1 MEFAGALRQAIQAS
15 GLTLERIRHRLGR
28 RGLTVSVATLSYWQ
42 RGRSRPRSRTVV
54 VALEEILQVPPGTL
68 TELLDDPAPTATPVR
83 GGLTAGAPG
92 PGERGRPARDLWPDP
107 EQYASLIGQL
117 DRSGDHRLERLSIH
131 DVFRLDEV
139 HRSWTL
145 SVRTVLRAA
154 GDDIDRVVCVHQ
166 TSVAQQPGN
175 TGIVS
180 GNAAG
185 PGNPGNAGAAELAE
199 VARIAELGGSPGSS
213 GNPGVSGI
221 LGSSGNGGN
230 VADHEPDGAAG
241 VDSHAATGGTA
252 GLAEVRYCRPGR
264 IRAEGGLVAFELVF
278 DRVLSAGDTAV
289 VEYELG
295 PVEEPAYD
303 SYDRRFS
310 HPVHDYVAII
320 QFDGERLPARCYGF
334 TAESS
339 QSPRQRLGELWI
351 GTSGSANI
359 AVGAVRRGIVGIEW
373 EWH

>member
-42 RGRSRPRSRTVV
+42 RGRSRPRSRSVV
-54 VALEEILQVPPGTL
+54 VALEEVLRVPPGTL
-68 TELLDDPAPTATPVR
+68 TELLDDSAPTAPAVR
-83 GGLTAGAPG
+83 GGLGAGPSGADG
-92 PGERGRPARDLWPDP
+92 RGRPVRELWPDP
-107 EQYASLIGQL
+107 DRYAGLVGQL

-131 DVFRLDEV
+131 DVYRLDEAR
-139 HRSWTL
+139 RSWTL

-166 TSVAQQPGN
+166 TGGVQAGGVRQPGN
-175 TGIVS
+175 
-180 GNAAG
+180 
-185 PGNPGNAGAAELAE
+185 
-199 VARIAELGGSPGSS
+199 GGTVP
-213 GNPGVSGI
+213 PDAVSGI
-221 LGSSGNGGN
+221 
-230 VADHEPDGAAG
+230 VADVPDGDGKA
-241 VDSHAATGGTA
+241 D
-252 GLAEVRYCRPGR
+252 LARVRYCRPGR
-264 IRAEGGLVAFELVF
+264 IRAEGGLMAFELVF

-295 PVEEPAYD
+295 PVGKPLYD

-320 QFDGERLPARCYGF
+320 QFAGDRLPARCYGY

-339 QSPRQRLGELWI
+339 LAPRQRLGELWI

>member
-68 TELLDDPAPTATPVR
+68 TDLLDDPAPTATPVR

-92 PGERGRPARDLWPDP
+92 PGERGRPVRDLWPDP
-107 EQYASLIGQL
+107 ERYTNLVGQL

-131 DVFRLDEV
+131 DVFRLDEAR
-139 HRSWTL
+139 RSWTL
-145 SVRTVLRAA
+145 SVRSVLRAA

-166 TSVAQQPGN
+166 TGGVQQPGN
-175 TGIVS
+175 TG
-180 GNAAG
+180 G
-185 PGNPGNAGAAELAE
+185 PATS
-199 VARIAELGGSPGSS
+199 GGSGDLAVPG
-213 GNPGVSGI
+213 
-221 LGSSGNGGN
+221 
-230 VADHEPDGAAG
+230 DHKPDGAAEAGATAGANAAGAAAG
-241 VDSHAATGGTA
+241 VAAVAGAATGVAAVTGTVAGAERAAASGAGTA
-252 GLAEVRYCRPGR
+252 GLADVRYCRPGR
-264 IRAEGGLVAFELVF
+264 IRAEGGLMAFELVF

-289 VEYELG
+289 VEYEIG
-295 PVEEPAYD
+295 PIDELAHD

-351 GTSGSANI
+351 GTSGSANL

>member
-1 MEFAGALRQAIQAS
+1 MEFAGALRQAVQAS
-15 GLTLERIRHRLGR
+15 GLTLDRIRHRLGR
-28 RGLTVSVATLSYWQ
+28 QGLTVSVATLSYWQ

-68 TELLDDPAPTATPVR
+68 TDLLDDPAAAAAAVR
-83 GGLTAGAPG
+83 GAAALGGPAAARAGA
-92 PGERGRPARDLWPDP
+92 GERGRTVRDLWSDPDR
-107 EQYASLIGQL
+107 YACLVGQL

-131 DVFRLDEV
+131 DVYRLDET
-139 HRSWTL
+139 HGSWTL

-166 TSVAQQPGN
+166 TGDR
-175 TGIVS
+175 
-180 GNAAG
+180 
-185 PGNPGNAGAAELAE
+185 
-199 VARIAELGGSPGSS
+199 AR
-213 GNPGVSGI
+213 
-221 LGSSGNGGN
+221 
-230 VADHEPDGAAG
+230 ADGEPDA
-241 VDSHAATGGTA
+241 GTA
-252 GLAEVRYCRPGR
+252 RLADVRYCRPGR
-264 IRAEGGLVAFELVF
+264 VRAEGGLMAFELVF

-295 PVEEPAYD
+295 PVAQPPSD

-320 QFDGERLPARCYGF
+320 QFAGDRLPARCYGF
-334 TAESS
+334 TAETSAA
-339 QSPRQRLGELWI
+339 PRQRLGELWI

>member
-83 GGLTAGAPG
+83 GGLTAGSPG
-92 PGERGRPARDLWPDP
+92 PGERGRPVRDLWPDP

-139 HRSWTL
+139 HRTWTL

-166 TSVAQQPGN
+166 TSAVQQPGN
-175 TGIVS
+175 AGTAGV
-180 GNAAG
+180 AAG
-185 PGNPGNAGAAELAE
+185 TTGFAAGNAGNSEAPGIVGLTELA
-199 VARIAELGGSPGSS
+199 GGPGSA
-213 GNPGVSGI
+213 GNP
-221 LGSSGNGGN
+221 GNGGN

-241 VDSHAATGGTA
+241 VDSAPAAGGTA

-295 PVEEPAYD
+295 PIEEPAYD

>member
-92 PGERGRPARDLWPDP
+92 PGERGRPVRDLWPDP

-166 TSVAQQPGN
+166 TSVVQQPGN
-175 TGIVS
+175 SGVAAGGAGFAT
-180 GNAAG
+180 GNAGGAEAVGNGELAG
-185 PGNPGNAGAAELAE
+185 LTGNPGNPGG
-199 VARIAELGGSPGSS
+199 S
-213 GNPGVSGI
+213 GNPG
-221 LGSSGNGGN
+221 LSGNGGGN

-241 VDSHAATGGTA
+241 LDSGPAATGTA

-295 PVEEPAYD
+295 PIEEPAYD

>member
-1 MEFAGALRQAIQAS
+1 LSLPAWYFLIYLLGFQDRYHPAVEFAGALRQAIQAS

-68 TELLDDPAPTATPVR
+68 TDLLDDPAPTATPVR

-92 PGERGRPARDLWPDP
+92 PGERGRPVRDLWPDP
-107 EQYASLIGQL
+107 ERYTSLVGQL

-139 HRSWTL
+139 NRSWTL

-166 TSVAQQPGN
+166 TRSVQQPGN
-175 TGIVS
+175 ILNGAAPADHDADAVS
-180 GNAAG
+180 GD
-185 PGNPGNAGAAELAE
+185 GAPMRAP
-199 VARIAELGGSPGSS
+199 S
-213 GNPGVSGI
+213 
-221 LGSSGNGGN
+221 
-230 VADHEPDGAAG
+230 PDGAAADG
-241 VDSHAATGGTA
+241 AIGDGTADDTASGAGGATA
-252 GLAEVRYCRPGR
+252 GLADVRYCRPGR

-295 PVEEPAYD
+295 PIDEPAYD
-303 SYDRRFS
+303 CYDRRFS

-320 QFDGERLPARCYGF
+320 QFVGDRLPARCYGF

-339 QSPRQRLGELWI
+339 HSPRQRLGELWI

>member
-15 GLTLERIRHRLGR
+15 GLTLERIRHRLCR

-42 RGRSRPRSRTVV
+42 RGRSRPRSRDVV

-68 TELLDDPAPTATPVR
+68 TELLDDPAPTASAVR
-83 GGLTAGAPG
+83 AGPAAGLAAA
-92 PGERGRPARDLWPDP
+92 ERGRPVRELWPDP
-107 EQYASLIGQL
+107 DGYAGLVGQL

-131 DVFRLDEV
+131 DVYRLDEAR
-139 HRSWTL
+139 RSWTL

-166 TSVAQQPGN
+166 TG
-175 TGIVS
+175 
-180 GNAAG
+180 G
-185 PGNPGNAGAAELAE
+185 PGEAGGAHRTGNGAARRPDDAPAAPAGK
-199 VARIAELGGSPGSS
+199 VALTR
-213 GNPGVSGI
+213 
-221 LGSSGNGGN
+221 
-230 VADHEPDGAAG
+230 
-241 VDSHAATGGTA
+241 
-252 GLAEVRYCRPGR
+252 VRYCRPGR
-264 IRAEGGLVAFELVF
+264 IRAEGGLMAFELVF

-295 PVEEPAYD
+295 PVGQPAAD
-303 SYDRRFS
+303 SYDRRFP

-320 QFDGERLPARCYGF
+320 QFTGDRLPARCYGF

-339 QSPRQRLGELWI
+339 LAPRRRLGELWI

>member
-1 MEFAGALRQAIQAS
+1 VEFAGALRQAIRAS

-28 RGLTVSVATLSYWQ
+28 RGLSVSVATLSYWQ

-68 TELLDDPAPTATPVR
+68 TGLLDDDPASAAVAVR
-83 GGLTAGAPG
+83 GAAAHAGLTAAQA
-92 PGERGRPARDLWPDP
+92 GERGRTVRDLWPDP
-107 EQYASLIGQL
+107 ERYAGLVGQL

-131 DVFRLDEV
+131 DVYRLDEV
-139 HRSWTL
+139 RRSWTL

-166 TSVAQQPGN
+166 AV
-175 TGIVS
+175 
-180 GNAAG
+180 
-185 PGNPGNAGAAELAE
+185 
-199 VARIAELGGSPGSS
+199 GG
-213 GNPGVSGI
+213 
-221 LGSSGNGGN
+221 GG
-230 VADHEPDGAAG
+230 DP
-241 VDSHAATGGTA
+241 A
-252 GLAEVRYCRPGR
+252 GLADVRYCRPGR
-264 IRAEGGLVAFELVF
+264 VRAEDGLVAFELVF

-295 PVEEPAYD
+295 PARLPASD

-310 HPVHDYVAII
+310 HPVHDYVAVI
-320 QFDGERLPARCYGF
+320 QFAGGRLPARCYGF
-334 TAESS
+334 TAETSTA
-339 QSPRQRLGELWI
+339 PRRRLGELWV

>member
-1 MEFAGALRQAIQAS
+1 VEFAGALRQAVQAS

-54 VALEEILQVPPGTL
+54 AALEEILQVPPGAL
-68 TELLDDPAPTATPVR
+68 TELLDDPAPAAAPALPPAGR
-83 GGLTAGAPG
+83 AGSAAGPAGAAD
-92 PGERGRPARDLWPDP
+92 RGRSARDLWPDP
-107 EQYASLIGQL
+107 ERYACLVGQL

-131 DVFRLDEV
+131 DVYRLDGV
-139 HRSWTL
+139 RRSWTL

-166 TSVAQQPGN
+166 VAGGEAAAAPG
-175 TGIVS
+175 
-180 GNAAG
+180 AG
-185 PGNPGNAGAAELAE
+185 
-199 VARIAELGGSPGSS
+199 GG
-213 GNPGVSGI
+213 
-221 LGSSGNGGN
+221 
-230 VADHEPDGAAG
+230 
-241 VDSHAATGGTA
+241 
-252 GLAEVRYCRPGR
+252 GLASVRYCRPGR
-264 IRAEGGLVAFELVF
+264 IRAGGGMMAFELVF

-295 PVEEPAYD
+295 PVAGPASD

-320 QFDGERLPARCYGF
+320 QFDGDRLPARCYGF

-339 QSPRQRLGELWI
+339 HAPRQRLGELWV

>member
-83 GGLTAGAPG
+83 GGLTAGPSG

-107 EQYASLIGQL
+107 DQYASLIGQL

-139 HRSWTL
+139 NRSWTL

-166 TSVAQQPGN
+166 TSAVKRPSDLGMS
-175 TGIVS
+175 T

-185 PGNPGNAGAAELAE
+185 PGDLGTGTGEVVEVPEVARVGGLGGNPGN
-199 VARIAELGGSPGSS
+199 S
-213 GNPGVSGI
+213 GN
-221 LGSSGNGGN
+221 SGNAGN
-230 VADHEPDGAAG
+230 IADHEPDGAAG
-241 VDSHAATGGTA
+241 VDSGPAAVGGAA
-252 GLAEVRYCRPGR
+252 GLADVRYCRPGR

-295 PVEEPAYD
+295 PIDEPAHD

>member
-28 RGLTVSVATLSYWQ
+28 RGLAVSVATLSYWQ
-42 RGRSRPRSRTVV
+42 RGRSRPRSRAVV

-68 TELLDDPAPTATPVR
+68 TELLDDPAPTAPQVR
-83 GGLTAGAPG
+83 GGLAAGPPG
-92 PGERGRPARDLWPDP
+92 TGERNRPARDLWPDP
-107 EQYASLIGQL
+107 ERYADLVGQL

-131 DVFRLDEV
+131 DVFRLNEV
-139 HRSWTL
+139 RRSWTL

-166 TSVAQQPGN
+166 IAGARQPGN
-175 TGIVS
+175 TVDGHPAGFS
-180 GNAAG
+180 EDGAG
-185 PGNPGNAGAAELAE
+185 PAGTAGASGVTASGVLA
-199 VARIAELGGSPGSS
+199 A
-213 GNPGVSGI
+213 
-221 LGSSGNGGN
+221 
-230 VADHEPDGAAG
+230 ADPA
-241 VDSHAATGGTA
+241 AATGQAPGGAATASATA
-252 GLAEVRYCRPGR
+252 GLSEVRYCRPGR
-264 IRAEGGLVAFELVF
+264 IRAEGGMVAFELVF

-289 VEYELG
+289 VEYEIG
-295 PVEEPAYD
+295 PVDEPAYD
-303 SYDRRFS
+303 SYDRRFA

-320 QFDGERLPARCYGF
+320 QFEGERLPARCYGY

-339 QSPRQRLGELWI
+339 EAPRQRLGELWI